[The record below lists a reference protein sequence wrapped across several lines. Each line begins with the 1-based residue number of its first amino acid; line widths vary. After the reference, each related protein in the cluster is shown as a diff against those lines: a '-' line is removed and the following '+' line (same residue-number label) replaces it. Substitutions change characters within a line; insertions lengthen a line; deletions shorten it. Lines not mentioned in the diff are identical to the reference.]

1 MSLLTRLFGSDEPV
15 KPARPAVP
23 RHLSA
28 EQVARY
34 DADGVVFPIDVLSP
48 EEAAD
53 YRARLETLEAG
64 HGAMKY
70 AMKPYLT
77 VTLADELA
85 HDDRLLDAVEDLIGP
100 DLLLWDGAFINKEPR
115 SDKFVSWHQDLT
127 YWGIGPPERI
137 VSVWLALS
145 EVTPA
150 NGCMRV
156 APGTHQGGILPHVDR
171 FDEANL
177 LSRGQEIDAGF
188 DRDAALDV
196 VLRPGQMSLHHGH
209 VIHGSNPNASDQRR
223 VGLNL
228 QFITPEVRQTEMKHD
243 SAMLVRGRDTAKHF
257 APEPRPLIDFAPESV
272 AFAQDIAER
281 RQKMLFRGAD
291 DGKQSR
297 YGAAT

>member
-1 MSLLTRLFGSDEPV
+1 MGLLNRLFGSDQPTR
-15 KPARPAVP
+15 PARPAVP
-23 RHLSA
+23 RHLGA

-34 DADGVVFPIDVLSP
+34 DADGVVFPIDVLSAD
-48 EEAAD
+48 EAAG

-85 HDDRLLDAVEDLIGP
+85 HDERLLDAVEDLIGP
-100 DLLLWDGAFINKEPR
+100 DLLLWDGAFITKEPHT
-115 SDKFVSWHQDLT
+115 DKFLSWHQDLT
-127 YWGIGPPERI
+127 YWGIGPPEQI

-156 APGTHQGGILPHVDR
+156 APGTHLGGILPHVDR
-171 FDEANL
+171 FDEDNL

-196 VLRPGQMSLHHGH
+196 VLRPGQMSLHHGQ
-209 VIHGSNPNASDQRR
+209 VVHGSSPNHSDERR
-223 VGLNL
+223 IGLNF
-228 QFITPEVRQTEMKHD
+228 QFITPAVRQTEMKHD

-257 APEPRPLIDFAPESV
+257 APEPRPLIDFAPESI

-281 RQKMLFRGAD
+281 RTKMLFRGAAAD
-291 DGKQSR
+291 KQGR
-297 YGAAT
+297 YGANA